1 MNELKPKYNYDRTI
15 QVVCKCAKLLI
26 DSNVLDNVHKN
37 LYLTLLHRIKNNC
50 YSLKKLTD
58 IDNDYLA
65 IRLVQRSIIEDLITI
80 FFFLA
85 QENDDYRF
93 YIKKMNNLSESS
105 IRKWLKAHYLIDS
118 QNNGGSFITE
128 EEYLSQ
134 FEEYVIKCNKEIDA
148 NTIKSKA
155 HNSKKCKF
163 SGNPSEMKEIV
174 ENHKLGK
181 PIKWLYPE
189 YKFLSQIEHYCPLNM
204 GFSFHNPNDETIRI
218 HGNVIEYS
226 TNYLYDVLSE
236 IV

>member
-1 MNELKPKYNYDRTI
+1 MNEQKPKYNYERTI
-15 QVVCKCAKLLI
+15 QVVCKCANLLI
-26 DSNVLDNVHKN
+26 DSNTLDNLHKD

-85 QENDDYRF
+85 QENDDFRF
-93 YIKKMNNLSESS
+93 YIKKMNDLSESS

-118 QNNGGSFITE
+118 QNNSSSYMTE

-134 FEEYVIKCNKEIDA
+134 FEKYVIKCNEEIYA
-148 NTIKSKA
+148 NTNK
-155 HNSKKCKF
+155 SKKCKF

-204 GFSFHNPNDETIRI
+204 GFSFYNPNDEIIRI

>member
-1 MNELKPKYNYDRTI
+1 MND
-15 QVVCKCAKLLI
+15 
-26 DSNVLDNVHKN
+26 
-37 LYLTLLHRIKNNC
+37 
-50 YSLKKLTD
+50 
-58 IDNDYLA
+58 
-65 IRLVQRSIIEDLITI
+65 
-80 FFFLA
+80 
-85 QENDDYRF
+85 
-93 YIKKMNNLSESS
+93 LSESS

-118 QNNGGSFITE
+118 QNNSSSYMTE

-134 FEEYVIKCNKEIDA
+134 FEKYVIKCNEEIYA
-148 NTIKSKA
+148 NTIK
-155 HNSKKCKF
+155 SKKCKF

-174 ENHKLGK
+174 ENHKLGE

-226 TNYLYDVLSE
+226 SNYLYDVLSE